1 LYNIITAAKVK
12 SNYLKRPNSRY
23 KKKQRGNENKIKI

>member
-12 SNYLKRPNSRY
+12 SNYLKRLNSRY
-23 KKKQRGNENKIKI
+23 KKQKGNENKIKI